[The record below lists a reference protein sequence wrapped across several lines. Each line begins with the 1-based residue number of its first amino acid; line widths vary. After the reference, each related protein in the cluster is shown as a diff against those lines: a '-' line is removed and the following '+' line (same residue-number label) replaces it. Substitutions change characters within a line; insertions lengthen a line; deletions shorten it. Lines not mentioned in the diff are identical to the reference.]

1 MAGDI
6 RSYSLIP
13 MPTEP
18 SMLFGEYDA
27 KTRELRVQTWVAC
40 PLCGRVEATSA
51 CLRLSG
57 GAYRQARAYPGV
69 PLRSRGGPVSF
80 VDGLFLGFVVGFFF
94 GVFAARGTL
103 RIGK

>member
-51 CLRLSG
+51 CPEEHIGR
-57 GAYRQARAYPGV
+57 PGRTLV
-69 PLRSRGGPVSF
+69 F
-80 VDGLFLGFVVGFFF
+80 LFD
-94 GVFAARGTL
+94 REEDP
-103 RIGK
+103 